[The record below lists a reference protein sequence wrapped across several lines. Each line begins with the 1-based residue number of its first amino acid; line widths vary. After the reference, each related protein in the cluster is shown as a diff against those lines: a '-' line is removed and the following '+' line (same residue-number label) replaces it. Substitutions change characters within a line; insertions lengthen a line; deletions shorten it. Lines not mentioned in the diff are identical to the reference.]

1 MLTLFAASITTVVY
15 TSTSELTYTP
25 ALLLS
30 ALQIWLW
37 TTVAA
42 DSAISLVLSISL
54 WRQKAGFSKRAGS
67 LVNRVIRFSVGT
79 ALVTSVNATLA
90 AVLYLIFKWDIRID
104 LFYVFVVPLPSIYV
118 GTMLYALC
126 GWGKERAPTRSKS
139 DPESQGCGRFA
150 KVFRTSRR
158 AEQGNTNEDD
168 NDIDTVSSD
177 KALNAGIVQ
186 GRR

>member
-1 MLTLFAASITTVVY
+1 MY
-15 TSTSELTYTP
+15 TNTSELAYTP

-42 DSAISLVLSISL
+42 DSVISLVLCVSL
-54 WRQKAGFSKRAGS
+54 WRQKAGFGTRTGH
-67 LVNRVIRFSVGT
+67 LVNRVIRFSIGT

-90 AVLYLIFKWDIRID
+90 AVLYLIFKWDIRVD

-126 GWGKERAPTRSKS
+126 GWGKERASTTSKN
-139 DPESQGCGRFA
+139 DPESQGSGRFA
-150 KVFRTSRR
+150 KVFRTPRK
-158 AEQGNTNEDD
+158 AEHGNNNDD
-168 NDIDTVSSD
+168 DDEIDTVSSEW
-177 KALNAGIVQ
+177 ASSGGTAQ